1 MHNQTKE
8 IAQSI
13 NYIEIALIQL
23 DRAIDLYNDKD
34 FICSTT
40 LAGAAEEV
48 LGRILKEANI
58 YKKKTIFLYNKGN
71 NFRDFLVEKGIS
83 KSSKEAIKTMNLQRD
98 SFKHFKPEI
107 CEGSFDAKTWCFTLI
122 SRAIINIQYMFDGE
136 FEIENLIKPHLARKI
151 DNFIKMH
158 PKSMFEKEETH
169 A

>member
-58 YKKKTIFLYNKGN
+58 YNSSD

-107 CEGSFDAKTWCFTLI
+107 CEGSFDA
-122 SRAIINIQYMFDGE
+122 
-136 FEIENLIKPHLARKI
+136 
-151 DNFIKMH
+151 
-158 PKSMFEKEETH
+158 
-169 A
+169 

>member
-58 YKKKTIFLYNKGN
+58 YNSSD

-158 PKSMFEKEETH
+158 H
-169 A
+169 QNRL